1 VKEIAAKY
9 IEGEPQIAEVALN
22 ADELT
27 EAQITGLNTEDSSLN
42 EGTITY
48 DIRFIATVPMSGEL
62 IKLIINV
69 EAQNDFYPGYPL
81 IKRGIYYCSRMISAQ
96 YETEFTAGHY
106 ENIKK
111 VYSVWI
117 WMNPP
122 KERRHTITRYQFTEE
137 NVVGHVKENKAYY
150 DLLTVIMVC
159 LGDVQNARDK
169 SVLHLLEVLLSN
181 EKLPN
186 EKKKILSEDFNIAM
200 TKTLEG
206 EVQEMCNLSKGVE
219 EKAMAKGLAQGLAQG
234 LEQGVAQ
241 GLAQG
246 LEQGVAQG
254 LAQGLEQGVAQERME
269 IAKALLDILDDE
281 TIALKTGLRQEEV
294 CRLRNN
300 A

>member
-1 VKEIAAKY
+1 
-9 IEGEPQIAEVALN
+9 
-22 ADELT
+22 
-27 EAQITGLNTEDSSLN
+27 
-42 EGTITY
+42 
-48 DIRFIATVPMSGEL
+48 
-62 IKLIINV
+62 
-69 EAQNDFYPGYPL
+69 
-81 IKRGIYYCSRMISAQ
+81 
-96 YETEFTAGHY
+96 
-106 ENIKK
+106 
-111 VYSVWI
+111 
-117 WMNPP
+117 MNPP

-159 LGDVQNARDK
+159 LGDVQNAGDK

-241 GLAQG
+241 
-246 LEQGVAQG
+246 
-254 LAQGLEQGVAQERME
+254 ERME